1 MYREIKRVL
10 MLTALMGLIVT
21 AGATEKRNA
30 IMLKAGMYT
39 LDSTS
44 QTIVSVPTAFKEDAE
59 SEFAAEYE
67 VRLNKK
73 VGIGIELVSFTG
85 NYTNGFTTGEADG
98 LLLMANARRYY
109 DMGEHA
115 KVFFGGGIGAAGV
128 DMSGPIEGNA
138 GGLALQGMIG
148 VEFPFD
154 HFGLLAE
161 YKYVSAK
168 PEDDNG
174 EKVDLSGSGLFA
186 GIVVHF

>member
-10 MLTALMGLIVT
+10 MLTALMGLVLT

-30 IMLKAGMYT
+30 IMLKTGSYT
-39 LDSTS
+39 LDSTN
-44 QTIVSVPTAFKEDAE
+44 QTILSSSATFEEDAE

-67 VRLNKK
+67 VRLNDK
-73 VGIGIELVSFTG
+73 VGIGLEIVSFTG
-85 NYTNGFTTGEADG
+85 NYDILSIPGEAGG
-98 LLLMANARRYY
+98 LLIMANARRYY

-115 KVFFGGGIGAAGV
+115 RVFFGGGIGSTGV
-128 DMSGPIEGNA
+128 DMSGPVEGNA

-154 HFGLLAE
+154 YFGLLAE